1 MIVVYILLAIVSLI
15 DLYFLSRLA
24 KPDGTL
30 TVDETDPDDVKM
42 ELTGANVLD
51 NRHKFYI
58 LRVTRYKTS
67 RK

>member
-1 MIVVYILLAIVSLI
+1 MVLIYIFLAIAIIVDLI
-15 DLYFLSRLA
+15 LICRFI

-42 ELTGANVLD
+42 ELTGVNVLD
-51 NRHKFYI
+51 KGQKFYI
-58 LRVTRYKTS
+58 LRVNRYRTS

>member
-1 MIVVYILLAIVSLI
+1 MILIYICLVIESFILGCFIYRYI
-15 DLYFLSRLA
+15 

-42 ELTGANVLD
+42 ELTGVNVLD
-51 NRHKFYI
+51 KKQKFYI
-58 LRVTRYKTS
+58 LRINRYRTS